1 MNARKLCNMSGSL
14 LNGKGTN
21 NLIKNISFC
30 SNRFCSN
37 CLVSKVN
44 ENFKKSAQFELK
56 KYK

>member
-1 MNARKLCNMSGSL
+1 MSGSL

-21 NLIKNISFC
+21 NLIKNILFY